1 MTIKDRA
8 KRDIGRIL
16 GNANEYQSIVFYAPN
31 GATATVTGIHNKI
44 HLGVDTDGN
53 IVNSLKSTV
62 SVPEKSL
69 TDLGYVTRNDKNEAL
84 MIGHKMHVADSTGN
98 VKKYIVQNVI
108 PDESVGVL
116 TFTIE
121 YYE

>member
-16 GNANEYQSIVFYAPN
+16 GNSNEYQAIVFFAPN
-31 GATATVTGIHNKI
+31 GTTATVTGFHAKI

-53 IVNSLKSTV
+53 IVNSLKTWV
-62 SVPEKSL
+62 SVSEKAL
-69 TDLGYVTRNDKNEAL
+69 TDLGYTTRNSNGEAQ
-84 MIGHKMHVADSTGN
+84 MVGHKLHIADSTDV

-108 PDESVGVL
+108 PDETVGIL
-116 TFTIE
+116 TFTLE